1 MALDTSNKLN
11 QSLQRFSHILSQADI
26 QGLLDIQEGPLHT
39 GIRLN
44 PLKTSPD
51 EAIRDLSERYG
62 WKIEPIHFCN
72 NAWKIINAET
82 SPGGTIEHR
91 MGAYYLQDAASMVP
105 VSLFEINEPEPLI
118 LDLAASPGGKTTH
131 LIDRSGDKGLII
143 ANDGSQGRISALR
156 AVLETWGGINQVI
169 TNYPGESF
177 GGWFPETF
185 DIVLLDAPCSMENL
199 RPTPNHPL
207 RETTTDERL
216 RLKERQIQLLTSGLQ
231 ALKTGGQLVYATCS
245 LAPEED
251 EAVINAL
258 FDKYPE
264 TFKIE
269 DVSSQFQFNAPGLT
283 AFDGETYHPQLIK
296 ALRLW
301 PHLTNMSGFF
311 CTLIT
316 KLRGMDTNRETPP
329 NRDFSATHLEPLK
342 NDIETQ
348 IHDQVE
354 TNYGLELENIL
365 EAFNLE
371 LFQRFDQLFLIP
383 QKYTEHFITLPFEY
397 IGMPLGQWHQNIL
410 IPSHTFASRFGTE
423 FTRGKIVIEESHV
436 ELWISGRDIRHPQT
450 ELSPKGQ
457 YLLVNDQDGRNLGI
471 GKLLPKRLRNMLPK
485 GLI

>member
-11 QSLQRFSHILSQADI
+11 KSLQRFSHILSQADI

-72 NAWKIINAET
+72 NAWKILGAET

-105 VSLFEINEPEPLI
+105 VSLFEIKEHEPLI

-131 LIDRSGDKGLII
+131 LIDRTGDKGLII
-143 ANDGSQGRISALR
+143 ANDGSQGRIPALR

-207 RETTTDERL
+207 RETSIDERL
-216 RLKERQIQLLTSGLQ
+216 RLKDRQIQLLTSGLQ
-231 ALKTGGQLVYATCS
+231 ALKIDGQLVYATCS

-251 EAVINAL
+251 EAVINTL
-258 FDKYPE
+258 FDKYPD
-264 TFKIE
+264 TFEIE
-269 DVSSQFQFNAPGLT
+269 DVSKQFQFKAPGLT
-283 AFDGETYHPQLIK
+283 VFEGETYHPQLIK
-296 ALRLW
+296 SLRLW

-311 CTLIT
+311 CALIT
-316 KLRGMDTNRETPP
+316 KQRGMGTNRETPP
-329 NRDFSATHLEPLK
+329 NRDFSATHLQPLK
-342 NDIETQ
+342 KNNKTQ
-348 IHDQVE
+348 ILDQIE
-354 TNYGLELENIL
+354 TNYGLGLEKIL
-365 EAFNLE
+365 EAFSLE

-397 IGMPLGQWHQNIL
+397 IGMPLGQWLQNTL
-410 IPSHTFASRFGTE
+410 IPSHAFGSRFGIE
-423 FTRGKIVIEESHV
+423 FTQGKIVIEESHV
-436 ELWISGRDIRHPQT
+436 EMWISGRDIRHPQT